1 MSILI
6 RNVLLEEDTVDVLI
20 RGNRFERIAP
30 DLGDAQA
37 DTVLDGTDM
46 ALLPS
51 FVNGHTHAA
60 MTLLRGYAE
69 DMELQTWLEN
79 YIWPLEGQ
87 LDEEDVYIGSKL
99 ACLEMIKTGTT
110 FFNDMYWHFPGTA
123 RAVEEMGVRAA
134 LSSVFIDFNDEATA
148 DRRWRECQ
156 ELFRDYRNYSDRII
170 FALGPHAV
178 YSVSRDSLVRAR
190 DFAEEHG
197 LMVHIHMSE
206 TRAELEQARSSL
218 GATPTQYLHDLGLL
232 GPNVCACHAI
242 WLEEEDMD
250 LLARTGTPVITN
262 PTSNM
267 KLCSGQFP
275 YPRLK
280 QRGVPIGIGTDGCS
294 SNNNLDMLEEIKF
307 ASLSCKAH
315 YQDPTLFTA
324 GEVFHA
330 ATRDGARIFGLEAGS
345 IREGMLADCILVDL
359 CHPQLV
365 PDYNLIANLV
375 YSAPGDCVNTTICN
389 GRILMRDRRV
399 PGERE
404 ILSRARETAA
414 KLLRERAN

>member
-218 GATPTQYLHDLGLL
+218 GATPTRYLHDLGLL
-232 GPNVCACHAI
+232 GPNVCACHAV

-330 ATRDGARIFGLEAGS
+330 ATWDGARIFGLEAGS

-365 PDYNLIANLV
+365 PDYNLVANLV

>member
-6 RNVLLEEDTVDVLI
+6 RNVLLEEENVDVLI

-30 DLGDAQA
+30 ELR
-37 DTVLDGTDM
+37 DTRAEMVLDGTDM

-51 FVNGHTHAA
+51 FANCHTHAA

-69 DMELQTWLEN
+69 DMELHTWLEN

-87 LDEEDVYIGSKL
+87 LDEEDVYVGSKL

-123 RAVEEMGVRAA
+123 RAVEEMGLRAA
-134 LSSVFIDFNDEATA
+134 LSSVFIDFNDQATA
-148 DRRWRECQ
+148 ERRWRECQ
-156 ELFRDYRNYSDRII
+156 ELFREYRNYSERII

-178 YSVSRDSLVRAR
+178 YSVSRGSLERAR

-206 TRAELEQARSSL
+206 TRAELEQARSAL
-218 GATPTQYLHDLGLL
+218 GMSPTQYLNELGLL
-232 GPNVCACHAI
+232 GPNVCACHAV

-250 LLARTGTPVITN
+250 ILARTGTPVIHN

-267 KLCSGQFP
+267 KLSSGQFP
-275 YPRLK
+275 YPQLAE
-280 QRGVPIGIGTDGCS
+280 RGIPIGLGTDGCS
-294 SNNNLDMLEEIKF
+294 SNNNLDMLEEMKF

-315 YQDPTLFTA
+315 YGDPTLFSA
-324 GEVFHA
+324 GEVFNA
-330 ATRDGARIFGLEAGS
+330 ATRTGARIFGLEAGR
-345 IREGMLADCILVDL
+345 IREGMLADCVLVDL
-359 CHPQLV
+359 RHPQLV

-389 GRILMRDRRV
+389 GRVLMRDRRV
-399 PGERE
+399 PGEEE
-404 ILSRARETAA
+404 ILSRARETAR
-414 KLLRERAN
+414 KLVRERAN

>member
-6 RNVLLEEDTVDVLI
+6 RNVLLGEDKVDVLI

-30 DLGDAQA
+30 DLGDTRAE
-37 DTVLDGTDM
+37 TVLDGTDM

-69 DMELQTWLEN
+69 DMELHTWLEN
-79 YIWPLEGQ
+79 HIWPLEGQ
-87 LDEEDVYIGSKL
+87 LDQEDVYIGSKL

-110 FFNDMYWHFPGTA
+110 FFNDMYWHFSGTA
-123 RAVEEMGVRAA
+123 RAVEEMGLRAA

-148 DRRWRECQ
+148 KRRWRECHK
-156 ELFRDYRNYSDRII
+156 LFRDYRDYSERIT

-178 YSVSRDSLVRAR
+178 YSVSRGSLERAR
-190 DFAEEHG
+190 DFALEHG

-206 TRAELEQARSSL
+206 TRAETEQARSDL
-218 GATPTQYLHDLGLL
+218 GMTPTRYLSELGLL
-232 GPNVCACHAI
+232 GPNVCACHAV
-242 WLEEEDMD
+242 WLDEEDMD
-250 LLARTGTPVITN
+250 LLARSGTPVIHN

-267 KLCSGQFP
+267 KLCSGQLP
-275 YPRLK
+275 YPGLK
-280 QRGVPIGIGTDGCS
+280 ERGIPIGLGTDGCS
-294 SNNNLDMLEEIKF
+294 SNNNLDMLEEVKF

-315 YQDPTLFTA
+315 YKDPTLFSA
-324 GEVFHA
+324 NEAFEA
-330 ATRDGARIFGLEAGS
+330 ATRGGARIFGLEAGR

-389 GRILMRDRRV
+389 GRILMRDRQV

-404 ILSRARETAA
+404 ILARARETAD
-414 KLLRERAN
+414 KLVRKRAN

>member
-6 RNVLLEEDTVDVLI
+6 RNALLEGTTADVLI
-20 RGNRFERIAP
+20 RDGRFERIAP
-30 DLGDAQA
+30 DLGRTDAEV
-37 DTVLDGTDM
+37 VLDGTDM

-51 FVNGHTHAA
+51 FINGHTHAA

-69 DMELQTWLEN
+69 DMELHTWLQN
-79 YIWPLEGQ
+79 HIWPLEGQ
-87 LDEEDVYIGSKL
+87 LDEEAVYIGSKL

-123 RAVEEMGVRAA
+123 RAVEETGIRAA
-134 LSSVFIDFNDEATA
+134 LSSVFIDFNDPATA

-156 ELFRDYRNYSDRII
+156 ELFREYRDFSQRIT
-170 FALGPHAV
+170 FCLGPHAV
-178 YSVSRDSLVRAR
+178 YSVSRQSLEQAR
-190 DFAEEHG
+190 DFALEHG
-197 LMVHIHMSE
+197 LMVHIHVSE
-206 TRAELEQARSSL
+206 TRAELEQAKSSL
-218 GATPTQYLHDLGLL
+218 GRTPVQHLNDLGLL
-232 GPNVCACHAI
+232 GPNLCACHAV

-267 KLCSGQFP
+267 KLCSGQLP
-275 YPRLK
+275 YPQLK
-280 QRGVPIGIGTDGCS
+280 AKGIRMGLGTDGCS
-294 SNNNLDMLEEIKF
+294 SNNNLDMLEEMKF

-315 YQDPTLFTA
+315 FGDPTLFSA
-324 GEVFHA
+324 EEAFRA
-330 ATRDGARIFGLEAGS
+330 ATGEGARIFGLEAGS

-359 CHPQLV
+359 THPQLV

-389 GRILMRDRRV
+389 GKILMRDRRV

-404 ILSRARETAA
+404 IVSRARETA
-414 KLLRERAN
+414 ERLVHGRSN